1 MHTIK
6 FLIHDKFFFEFF
18 SKCHFLVLV
27 SDFIPIFLIILFVY
41 CICTNIIYCISCHKL
56 FQLYIGDTSQR
67 LSDSLVGHL
76 CCWKNKV
83 VNKIKVW
90 AILFTTFWLKLQ
102 FPVLCS
108 FKNVLIIH
116 EENTNSSL
124 PRSQNTSKLLK
135 NSIYGL
141 VFQHTSRCF
150 DTVVKNAFSF
160 CIYYLSM
167 GDFIYNFLVETIP
180 IARKIF

>member
-116 EENTNSSL
+116 DKT
-124 PRSQNTSKLLK
+124 Q
-135 NSIYGL
+135 
-141 VFQHTSRCF
+141 
-150 DTVVKNAFSF
+150 
-160 CIYYLSM
+160 
-167 GDFIYNFLVETIP
+167 
-180 IARKIF
+180 RKIMTLNCVFISIKFAKLVPECIPLDTILLISYSW